1 MTQEQSP
8 RTSGYNGLYLM
19 LGNMQ
24 GDIKAVLSGF
34 DRIEKQGA
42 KRDTE
47 VDHRLNSH
55 ADRLTALE
63 KFRWQIAGIA
73 ALVPT
78 LLVGVGWAL
87 QYFL

>member
-1 MTQEQSP
+1 MAEEQNP
-8 RTSGYNGLYLM
+8 RASGYNGLYLM

-24 GDIKAVLSGF
+24 GDIKSVLSGF
-34 DRIEKQGA
+34 ERIERTGA

-47 VDHRLNSH
+47 VNHRLNSH

-78 LLVGVGWAL
+78 ILTAIGW
-87 QYFL
+87 YISTHF

>member
-1 MTQEQSP
+1 MTQETNP
-8 RTSGYNGLYLM
+8 RASGYNGLYLM

-24 GDIKAVLSGF
+24 GDIKSVLSGF
-34 DRIEKQGA
+34 ERIEKKGE

-47 VDHRLNSH
+47 VDHRLNAH

-78 LLVGVGWAL
+78 ILVCIGWAL
-87 QYFL
+87 QYLL

>member
-1 MTQEQSP
+1 
-8 RTSGYNGLYLM
+8 M